1 MHDIERQALGD
12 IARSLQILANG
23 GDLPKGDAITGGG
36 LNLAS
41 QQREDRLTAGQAK
54 PLSEIERELNRM
66 ERALSELSA
75 VASSLWER
83 ANLVVLPPAPSTT
96 GGCDAA
102 IETAQSPAGSAI
114 QSFALR
120 ADAIAAQLR
129 NFRDS
134 LAT

>member
-23 GDLPKGDAITGGG
+23 GDLPKGEAIGG
-36 LNLAS
+36 LNIATS
-41 QQREDRLTAGQAK
+41 SAK
-54 PLSEIERELNRM
+54 GYTPDPPKQLSEIERELNRL
-66 ERALSELSA
+66 ERSLGSLSE

-83 ANLVVLPPAPSTT
+83 ANLVVLPPSPSTT

-102 IETAQSPAGSAI
+102 IETAQSPAGGAI
-114 QSFALR
+114 QLFALR